1 MFVIRLILKPSL
13 WMLCN
18 NYSDKEVVS
27 LVPLIKLN
35 SVSKFCFRSFTNEQL
50 SERAQCKIGN
60 NKIKV
65 IGNVKVR
72 KLRHSLSWTAHYLWN
87 TCSTYDKQT
96 EDRHVSMNLTYPYH
110 THVAHKIHNVYWQ
123 LKDYRAQPEKASV
136 FWLLPF
142 SYHMK
147 IIDNN
152 L

>member
-35 SVSKFCFRSFTNEQL
+35 SVSKFCCSSFTSEQL
-50 SERAQCKIGN
+50 SQRAQCKIGN

-72 KLRHSLSWTAHYLWN
+72 KLRHSLSWTDPYLWN

-96 EDRHVSMNLTYPYH
+96 ENRHDELNIPLPY
-110 THVAHKIHNVYWQ
+110 TCG
-123 LKDYRAQPEKASV
+123 S
-136 FWLLPF
+136 
-142 SYHMK
+142 
-147 IIDNN
+147 
-152 L
+152 

>member
-1 MFVIRLILKPSL
+1 MIVIRLILKPSL

-35 SVSKFCFRSFTNEQL
+35 SMSKFCCRSFTNEQL
-50 SERAQCKIGN
+50 SRRAQCKTGN

-72 KLRHSLSWTAHYLWN
+72 KLRHSLSWTDHHLWN

-96 EDRHVSMNLTYPYH
+96 ENRHDELLTYPYYIH
-110 THVAHKIHNVYWQ
+110 MWLIKSIMYLGNSKITELNQRRHQ
-123 LKDYRAQPEKASV
+123 LSD
-136 FWLLPF
+136 WLPL
-142 SYHMK
+142 SYYMT